1 MLDKCKPMT
10 YNKIMDTKQIPQ
22 TIVETASYVK
32 AVNAMWDETTQIE
45 FKNYIALNPQQG
57 DIIPG
62 TGGIRKIRWQS
73 SGHGKRG
80 GSRIIYY
87 VYNDKHPIYLLFAYP
102 KNVQANI
109 SEKEK
114 KILSDLVSI
123 LKSTFK
129 E

>member
-1 MLDKCKPMT
+1 MD
-10 YNKIMDTKQIPQ
+10 NKNILQVVAEM
-22 TIVETASYVK
+22 ASYIK
-32 AVNAMWDETTQIE
+32 AVNDIWDNETQIE
-45 FKNYIALNPQQG
+45 FKNYISQHHTEG

-87 VYNDKHPIYLLFAYP
+87 VYNESFPIYLLYIYP
-102 KNVQANI
+102 KNVQINL

-114 KILSDLVSI
+114 KLFASVISRIKQVLRQ
-123 LKSTFK
+123 K
-129 E
+129 EGDFNE

>member
-1 MLDKCKPMT
+1 
-10 YNKIMDTKQIPQ
+10 MDTKEVPQ
-22 TIVETASYVK
+22 TIVETSSYIK
-32 AVNAMWDETTQIE
+32 AVNAMWDESTQIE

-87 VYNDKHPIYLLFAYP
+87 VYDAEHPIYLLFAYP
-102 KNVQANI
+102 KNVQANL

-114 KILSDLVSI
+114 KILSELVSV
-123 LKSTFK
+123 LKNSFK
-129 E
+129 K